1 MIWERTTAI
10 AANTFL
16 EAVRQK
22 FFNALLLLAIALVA
36 SARFFQQFDFGA
48 GELKFIADFGFGALF
63 VFGAVLSVF
72 MTAQLFFN
80 ELENRTVQTLLAKP
94 LHRIEFLVG
103 KWLGGQLVVLVFVFV
118 ICFILAGILWW
129 RESDLLGRLS
139 VSEVGVRALVRYSD
153 IFLYG
158 FLQWVKFG
166 VVSSITLFIASFSNT
181 NLYTIVV
188 AFFVLLVCQL
198 QYIARDAYTAT
209 AEGLSRWLLTLIAWV
224 FPNFQLF
231 NVGERMVLLANDG
244 LPIEVVLRITAY
256 GVIYMVLFL
265 ALALLHFRRRQ
276 F

>member
-1 MIWERTTAI
+1 MIWERTVAI

-103 KWLGGQLVVLVFVFV
+103 KWLGGN
-118 ICFILAGILWW
+118 W
-129 RESDLLGRLS
+129 LS
-139 VSEVGVRALVRYSD
+139 
-153 IFLYG
+153 
-158 FLQWVKFG
+158 
-166 VVSSITLFIASFSNT
+166 SSSS
-181 NLYTIVV
+181 
-188 AFFVLLVCQL
+188 
-198 QYIARDAYTAT
+198 
-209 AEGLSRWLLTLIAWV
+209 SSS
-224 FPNFQLF
+224 
-231 NVGERMVLLANDG
+231 
-244 LPIEVVLRITAY
+244 
-256 GVIYMVLFL
+256 VLFWQVYSGGGKVTCL
-265 ALALLHFRRRQ
+265 GVSQSLRWA
-276 F
+276 